1 MRTLVDTSVWID
13 WLNARESAETDWLR
27 RAIKIGHPIV
37 IPGLVLTEV
46 LRGVAGEPEARRL
59 ERMLSQFDPPPT
71 LDETDYLDAARLYR
85 ECRSKGVTIASTVD
99 CLIAQIAIRHRLEL
113 LTRDRDFA
121 AIARVAPL
129 QLVHRPAH

>member
-27 RAIKIGHPIV
+27 RAIKIGHPII

-59 ERMLSQFDPPPT
+59 ERMLSQFDPPPA
-71 LDETDYLDAARLYR
+71 LDETDYRDAARLYR

-99 CLIAQIAIRHRLEL
+99 CLIAQLAIRHGLKL
-113 LTRDRDFA
+113 LTCDRDFA
-121 AIARVAPL
+121 AIAHVAPL
-129 QLVHRPAH
+129 RLMHGPAH